1 MAFINKHSRYILLII
16 VLILLVIGL
25 YFITSKKAES
35 PVVDGDNGTLVLLTS
50 EVTGNK
56 DDLVSFSVK
65 AGSDVSGVLYLTGS
79 IKNAYF
85 FEGNI
90 KVDLLDANKNI
101 MKSGF
106 GTATTEW
113 TTTDPVSF
121 TSTIDS
127 TGLIGAGYILIQND
141 DPSGGEGGPAKK
153 IFIPI
158 FFKNIPTATS
168 SVKL

>member
-1 MAFINKHSRYILLII
+1 MAFINKNSRYILLII

-35 PVVDGDNGTLVLLTS
+35 PVVDGDKGTLVLPAP
-50 EVTGNK
+50 EITGNK
-56 DDLVSFSVK
+56 DDLVNFSVK
-65 AGSDVSGVLYLTGS
+65 PGDSVSGILYLTGS
-79 IKNAYF
+79 VKNAYF

-90 KVDLLDANKNI
+90 KVDLLDTNKNI

-127 TGLIGAGYILIQND
+127 TGLIGPGFILIQND
-141 DPSGGEGGPAKK
+141 DPSGGEGGPAKQ
-153 IFIPI
+153 IFIPVV
-158 FFKNIPTATS
+158 FTNIPTATS
-168 SVKL
+168 SQN

>member
-1 MAFINKHSRYILLII
+1 MLI
-16 VLILLVIGL
+16 VIGL
-25 YFITSKKAES
+25 YFIVGKKAES
-35 PVVDGDNGTLVLLTS
+35 PVVNMTPVVKIS
-50 EVTGNK
+50 EITGNK
-56 DDLVSFSVK
+56 EDLVSFSVN
-65 AGSDVSGVLYLTGS
+65 AGSDVSGILYLTGS
-79 IKNAYF
+79 VKNGYF

-127 TGLIGAGYILIQND
+127 TGLIGPGYILIQND
-141 DPSGGEGGPAKK
+141 DPSGGEGNPAKQ
-153 IFIPI
+153 IFIPVV
-158 FFKNIPTATS
+158 FKNIPTATS
-168 SVKL
+168 SAD

>member
-1 MAFINKHSRYILLII
+1 MAFINKHSRYILLVI
-16 VLILLVIGL
+16 VLFLLVIGL

-35 PVVDGDNGTLVLLTS
+35 PVTDASKGGLVLPAR
-50 EVTGNK
+50 EITGNK
-56 DDLVSFSVK
+56 DDLVSFSVN
-65 AGSDVSGVLYLTGS
+65 AGSDVSGILYLTGS
-79 IKNAYF
+79 VKNAYF

-141 DPSGGEGGPAKK
+141 DPSGGEGGPSKQ
-153 IFIPI
+153 IFIPVV
-158 FFKNIPTATS
+158 FKNIPTATS
-168 SVKL
+168 STQ